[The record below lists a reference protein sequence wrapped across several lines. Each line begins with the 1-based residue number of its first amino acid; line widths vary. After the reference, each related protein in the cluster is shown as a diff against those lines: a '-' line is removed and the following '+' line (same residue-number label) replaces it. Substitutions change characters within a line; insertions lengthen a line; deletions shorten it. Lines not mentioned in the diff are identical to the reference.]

1 MRTAEEGKKGHRRMR
16 KTQSGVGWGGGQGNN
31 DWMMTDYGG

>member
-16 KTQSGVGWGGGQGNN
+16 KTQSGVGWGGQGNN

>member
-16 KTQSGVGWGGGQGNN
+16 KTQSGVGGQGNN

>member
-16 KTQSGVGWGGGQGNN
+16 KTQSGVGGGQGNN